1 MLETVTGIY
10 RDGQIELTEQPQSAT
25 DRAQVLVTF
34 LDPAQTDPTQL
45 RELIDRLE
53 TIAGLQQGFT
63 QLNNGQTR
71 LLDNFI
77 RDMQSKYDIPS

>member
-10 RDGQIELTEQPQSAT
+10 QNGQIELTEHPQSAP
-25 DRAQVLVTF
+25 DRTQVLVTF
-34 LDPAQTDPTQL
+34 LDPTQTDPSQL

-71 LLDNFI
+71 SLDNFI
-77 RDMQSKYDIPS
+77 QDMQSKYDIPS